1 MRLYVTLYERDRQI
15 ILSNG
20 KKKLS
25 RVVVVVVFE
34 VKTLNTR
41 SLSDCF
47 DQLCLDSWDSK
58 YGCRLRQIVAEDI
71 YVRIFF

>member
-1 MRLYVTLYERDRQI
+1 M
-15 ILSNG
+15 
-20 KKKLS
+20 S

-71 YVRIFF
+71 YVYVSFSDDDNNDTRLLGKIVQFEK